1 MDQLMWRSLNG
12 RVSWTS
18 WVSLLF
24 NSEIKDMMLS
34 FIWLLLLMELK
45 SFMMVLPMKLGMR
58 PSKKLDKKTLNLE
71 KLTWLIQNGTSLT
84 IQ

>member
-34 FIWLLLLMELK
+34 FIGSLQLMELK
-45 SFMMVLPMKLGMR
+45 SFMMVLQMKLGMR